1 MSPFLDLRLFL
12 FAVPA
17 VILIGLAKGGFSG
30 LGALC
35 TPLMAIG
42 IGDPVKAAAI
52 LLPIL
57 IAQDV
62 VGVTAFRR
70 TWDRRIL
77 AIMLPG
83 AAVGIGLGYLLAAR
97 ISSAAV
103 MAVLG
108 CISILFGVY
117 RLWVERPGAS
127 LAASSSPDWAGS
139 LYGVAAGFTSQIA
152 HAGGPPFQMWVMPKQ
167 LPHIV
172 FVGTA
177 AIFFAVVNWIKVPAY
192 LALGQFTYENAVAA
206 LVLLPF
212 AILGSLAGV
221 RLVRRVNGK
230 RFYTLVYL
238 LMIVAGIK
246 LLYDGLAV
254 A

>member
-1 MSPFLDLRLFL
+1 MLLDVHFFL
-12 FAVPA
+12 FAIPA

-30 LGALC
+30 LGALG

-62 VGVTAFRR
+62 VGVTAFRK
-70 TWDRRIL
+70 TWDRRVL
-77 AIMLPG
+77 AAMLPG
-83 AAVGIGLGYLLAAR
+83 AVVGIALGYLLAAR
-97 ISSAAV
+97 ISAAAV

-108 CISILFGVY
+108 GISILFGAY

-127 LAASSSPDWAGS
+127 VAVSSSPAWAGT
-139 LYGVAAGFTSQIA
+139 LFGVAAGFTSQVA
-152 HAGGPPFQMWVMPKQ
+152 HAGGPPFQMWVMPRK
-167 LPHIV
+167 LPHTV

-177 AIFFAVVNWIKVPAY
+177 AIFFAIVNLIKVPAY
-192 LALGQFTYENAVAA
+192 LALGQFTASNAIAS

-212 AILGSLAGV
+212 AVAASMAGV
-221 RLVRRVNGK
+221 HLVGRVSGK
-230 RFYTLVYL
+230 GFYTIVYW
-238 LMIVAGIK
+238 LMIVVGAK
-246 LLYDGLAV
+246 LLYDGLGGG
-254 A
+254 